1 MKKILLPLFLVLI
14 AAASGFAQGN
24 YWTKSK
30 NEGIAE
36 SAKLPRETQVSTFL
50 VYDLNLSSIKTKLSM
65 APTRS
70 ATAVSNVILS
80 FPNPQGEMQSF
91 KMYEASTLEAQIA
104 AANPDIKT
112 YVGKGIEDP
121 TATITITTT
130 IFGFH
135 AITHSGVNGTSYI
148 DPYTK
153 DLSSYMVY
161 SKSNTSNSRVRACGV
176 TADKTIDEPEET
188 QTLFRANN
196 SLFKTYR
203 LAMACTYEYGR
214 YHFQAAGF
222 TVASTDYAGKKAA
235 VLAAMA
241 VTVARLNSVYERDH
255 SLTMVL
261 VNNNTDII
269 NVQPIASL
277 DDSNTG
283 NALLNSIQAYIDG
296 IITPANYDMGHVAS
310 TGGGGVAIL
319 GCVCSSIKAQGVTG
333 LPAPVGDAY
342 DIDFVAHEMGHQFGG
357 SHTFN
362 SISGNCGGQNKSNP
376 SSFEPGSGTTIQ
388 AYAGI
393 CSPENVQLNSD
404 AYFHA
409 RSMIQINAQINGA
422 ATNCAAAQ
430 PNGNNPPVITA
441 MTASLIPV
449 GTAFS
454 LTAAATDAQLTAL
467 TYCWEQYNIGGTS
480 SDLPNAIK
488 TVGPNFRSFKPT
500 ASPTRYFPAFSKVL
514 TGNLVST
521 WEAIPD
527 VPRTML
533 FSVVVRDNGG
543 PLGGQTERA
552 TKSVQFVATSGP
564 FKVTSQAVIEG
575 WAQNSNQM
583 VTWDVAG
590 TDANGIN
597 TTNVNIKI
605 STDGGTTFTTL
616 LTNTPN
622 DGSEMV
628 TAPNV
633 VSQNC
638 RILVEAVGNIYY
650 AVNKTPFYIGYSV
663 ANACNNYIGNTTA
676 DNVFPFNLADGST
689 ALTIKKFSVPA
700 TNVTDVNLTINAT
713 HPNIQNLKIDLLKPG
728 ATLLS
733 VYNQQCPGV
742 ANMDIKFDSQA
753 AAFAC
758 ANPTTGTYALP
769 VGTFNGLNGTTAAG
783 SWQIGFR
790 DIVVGDAGTINSVNL
805 EICSTT
811 VSLLVNESFNFENFA
826 LYPNPNN
833 GQFTLKFDSTSSN
846 NIVINVSD
854 IQGRNVYEKTFI
866 STGLFNE
873 NLQLDHAQKG
883 IYLVKIKDGE
893 KQIIKK
899 IVIE

>member
-1 MKKILLPLFLVLI
+1 
-14 AAASGFAQGN
+14 
-24 YWTKSK
+24 
-30 NEGIAE
+30 
-36 SAKLPRETQVSTFL
+36 
-50 VYDLNLSSIKTKLSM
+50 
-65 APTRS
+65 
-70 ATAVSNVILS
+70 
-80 FPNPQGEMQSF
+80 
-91 KMYEASTLEAQIA
+91 
-104 AANPDIKT
+104 
-112 YVGKGIEDP
+112 
-121 TATITITTT
+121 
-130 IFGFH
+130 
-135 AITHSGVNGTSYI
+135 
-148 DPYTK
+148 
-153 DLSSYMVY
+153 
-161 SKSNTSNSRVRACGV
+161 
-176 TADKTIDEPEET
+176 
-188 QTLFRANN
+188 
-196 SLFKTYR
+196 
-203 LAMACTYEYGR
+203 
-214 YHFQAAGF
+214 
-222 TVASTDYAGKKAA
+222 
-235 VLAAMA
+235 MA

-255 SLTMVL
+255 SITMVL
-261 VNNNTDII
+261 VNNNTNII

-296 IITPANYDMGHVAS
+296 IITAPNYDMGHVAS

-319 GCVCSSIKAQGVTG
+319 GCVCTSNKAQGVTG

-362 SISGNCGGQNKSNP
+362 SISGNCAGQNKSNP

-404 AYFHA
+404 AYFHS
-409 RSMIQINAQINGA
+409 RSMIQMNAQINGA

-430 PNGNNPPVITA
+430 PNGNTPPVINA
-441 MTASLIPV
+441 ISAKVVPA
-449 GTAFS
+449 GTAIV
-454 LTAAATDAQLTAL
+454 LTANVTDVDNPSGNQL
-467 TYCWEQYNIGGTS
+467 TYCWEQYNSGS
-480 SDLPNAIK
+480 VSELPNVTK
-488 TVGPNFRSFKPT
+488 TAGPNFRSFPPT
-500 ASPTRYFPAFSKVL
+500 TSPTRYFPKLSAANSSL
-514 TGNLVST
+514 SSI
-521 WEAIPD
+521 WEAIPN
-527 VPRTML
+527 VSRTML
-533 FSVVVRDNGG
+533 FSLLVRDNGG

-552 TKSVQFVATSGP
+552 TTSVQFVAGTTAAPVGP

-605 STDGGTTFTTL
+605 STDGGATFTML
-616 LTNTPN
+616 LANTPN

-638 RILVEAVGNIYY
+638 RIIVEAVGNVYY

-663 ANACNNYIGNTTA
+663 ANACNNYIGNTTV

-689 ALTIKKFSVPA
+689 ALTIKKFIVPA

-769 VGTFNGLNGTTAAG
+769 VGTFNVINGATAAG

-811 VSLLVNESFNFENFA
+811 VSLLANESFNFENFA

-833 GQFTLKFDSTSSN
+833 GQFTLKFDSTSNN
-846 NIVINVSD
+846 NITVNVSD

>member
-1 MKKILLPLFLVLI
+1 
-14 AAASGFAQGN
+14 
-24 YWTKSK
+24 
-30 NEGIAE
+30 
-36 SAKLPRETQVSTFL
+36 
-50 VYDLNLSSIKTKLSM
+50 
-65 APTRS
+65 
-70 ATAVSNVILS
+70 
-80 FPNPQGEMQSF
+80 
-91 KMYEASTLEAQIA
+91 
-104 AANPDIKT
+104 
-112 YVGKGIEDP
+112 
-121 TATITITTT
+121 
-130 IFGFH
+130 
-135 AITHSGVNGTSYI
+135 
-148 DPYTK
+148 
-153 DLSSYMVY
+153 
-161 SKSNTSNSRVRACGV
+161 
-176 TADKTIDEPEET
+176 
-188 QTLFRANN
+188 
-196 SLFKTYR
+196 
-203 LAMACTYEYGR
+203 
-214 YHFQAAGF
+214 
-222 TVASTDYAGKKAA
+222 
-235 VLAAMA
+235 
-241 VTVARLNSVYERDH
+241 
-255 SLTMVL
+255 
-261 VNNNTDII
+261 
-269 NVQPIASL
+269 
-277 DDSNTG
+277 
-283 NALLNSIQAYIDG
+283 
-296 IITPANYDMGHVAS
+296 
-310 TGGGGVAIL
+310 
-319 GCVCSSIKAQGVTG
+319 
-333 LPAPVGDAY
+333 
-342 DIDFVAHEMGHQFGG
+342 
-357 SHTFN
+357 
-362 SISGNCGGQNKSNP
+362 
-376 SSFEPGSGTTIQ
+376 
-388 AYAGI
+388 
-393 CSPENVQLNSD
+393 
-404 AYFHA
+404 
-409 RSMIQINAQINGA
+409 MIQMNAQINGA
-422 ATNCAAAQ
+422 TTNCAAAQ
-430 PNGNNPPVITA
+430 PNGNTPPVITA
-441 MTASLIPV
+441 MTGSLIPV

-605 STDGGTTFTTL
+605 STDGGATFTML
-616 LTNTPN
+616 LANTPN

-638 RILVEAVGNIYY
+638 RIIVEAVGNVYY

-663 ANACNNYIGNTTA
+663 ANACNNYIGNTTV

-689 ALTIKKFSVPA
+689 ALTIKKFIVPA

-769 VGTFNGLNGTTAAG
+769 VGTFNVINGATAAG

-811 VSLLVNESFNFENFA
+811 VSLLANESFNFENFA

-833 GQFTLKFDSTSSN
+833 GQFTLKFDSTSSS
-846 NIVINVSD
+846 NITVNVSD